1 VNISRKEAWDPYDTT
16 PRPYET
22 QEERKPHQSLDAT
35 VLLRKGKKIILEIR
49 RREGSRREKV
59 EEGKRGPIKVREEIG
74 EKFRG
79 SEI

>member
-1 VNISRKEAWDPYDTT
+1 M
-16 PRPYET
+16 
-22 QEERKPHQSLDAT
+22 DAT